1 LLALA
6 LALAALFAPPAGAQ
20 TRIGYVDSG
29 RIWNEFKLAQ
39 EAQQRFDRQVQ
50 GWRDEAAEKEKVVT
64 DLRKEVRDQSPVLSS
79 LKRQEKETALQR
91 AISEYETFI
100 QEVWGT
106 NGRATQEN
114 ARATDEI
121 VALVRRAVEK
131 IAGSKG
137 IDLVFDAASGSSCM
151 RTRIS
156 TSRTKCWRSWPRT
169 PPPAPTRFGR
179 APHEYAYAGRTRLRA
194 GRNRDRGRL
203 HRHPRGCRDPRGAT
217 G

>member
-1 LLALA
+1 
-6 LALAALFAPPAGAQ
+6 
-20 TRIGYVDSG
+20 
-29 RIWNEFKLAQ
+29 
-39 EAQQRFDRQVQ
+39 
-50 GWRDEAAEKEKVVT
+50 
-64 DLRKEVRDQSPVLSS
+64 VLSS

-137 IDLVFDAASGSSCM
+137 IDLVFDAASGF
-151 RTRIS
+151 IL
-156 TSRTKCWRSWPRT
+156 
-169 PPPAPTRFGR
+169 
-179 APHEYAYAGRTRLRA
+179 YADKNLDITNEVLAELAANAAAGA
-194 GRNRDRGRL
+194 N
-203 HRHPRGCRDPRGAT
+203 
-217 G
+217 